1 MKPALGQAFLTAKT
15 AAEDTED
22 SGISAHDEGMA
33 RAMTANASF
42 LCRFIE

>member
-33 RAMTANASF
+33 RVFYADS
-42 LCRFIE
+42 